1 MNNQFKACN
10 HCGTRCD
17 INDKFCKVCF
27 STLPET
33 EFKPVIEG
41 IEDVELINYMGKKS
55 DYYLEKFAKSK
66 KKWFVQWNWAAM
78 LFGPTWFFY
87 RKMYKVATI
96 YSSALIL
103 LSLLFSLVIPIAFRA
118 DIDCYFE
125 TKDSYYAY
133 TENYNNP
140 DGRYNIYDEPE
151 YQDIKADYRS
161 AQKMIKRIN
170 LLIVVPVNV
179 LNFAFRLF
187 GNAFYKRHITLNVH
201 NGNNGVSMKSAIFG
215 FVGYHIALN
224 LVSLLLLLVP
234 AVVRFMEAIQYV

>member
-96 YSSALIL
+96 YSAALIL

-151 YQDIKADYRS
+151 YQDILADYRS

-179 LNFAFRLF
+179 LNFTFRLF

>member
-10 HCGTRCD
+10 HCGTKCD

-27 STLPET
+27 STLTET
-33 EFKPVIEG
+33 EFEPVIEG
-41 IEDVELINYMGKKS
+41 IEDVELINYIDKRS
-55 DYYLEKFAKSK
+55 DYYLKKFAQKK
-66 KKWFVQWNWAAM
+66 KKWFIQWNWAAM

-96 YSSALIL
+96 YSAALIL
-103 LSLLFSLVIPIAFRA
+103 LFLLFTLVMPIAFRA
-118 DIDCYFE
+118 DIDYYFE
-125 TKDSYYAY
+125 ARDSYYTY

-140 DGRYNIYDEPE
+140 NGWYTIYDEPE

-161 AQKMIKRIN
+161 AQKMIKRISF
-170 LLIVVPVNV
+170 LINVPVNV

-187 GNAFYKRHITLNVH
+187 GNAFYKRHIILNVH

-215 FVGYHIALN
+215 LVGYNVALR

-234 AVVRFMEAIQYV
+234 AVVRFMEAI

>member
-1 MNNQFKACN
+1 MQLFYGVQK
-10 HCGTRCD
+10 H
-17 INDKFCKVCF
+17 KVC
-27 STLPET
+27 
-33 EFKPVIEG
+33 
-41 IEDVELINYMGKKS
+41 
-55 DYYLEKFAKSK
+55 
-66 KKWFVQWNWAAM
+66 
-78 LFGPTWFFY
+78 
-87 RKMYKVATI
+87 I
-96 YSSALIL
+96 YG
-103 LSLLFSLVIPIAFRA
+103 
-118 DIDCYFE
+118 Y
-125 TKDSYYAY
+125 TY

-151 YQDIKADYRS
+151 YQDILADYRS

>member
-1 MNNQFKACN
+1 M
-10 HCGTRCD
+10 
-17 INDKFCKVCF
+17 
-27 STLPET
+27 
-33 EFKPVIEG
+33 
-41 IEDVELINYMGKKS
+41 
-55 DYYLEKFAKSK
+55 
-66 KKWFVQWNWAAM
+66 
-78 LFGPTWFFY
+78 
-87 RKMYKVATI
+87 
-96 YSSALIL
+96 
-103 LSLLFSLVIPIAFRA
+103 IPIAFRT

-161 AQKMIKRIN
+161 AKKMIKRIN

-187 GNAFYKRHITLNVH
+187 GNAFYKRHVTLNVH

-215 FVGYHIALN
+215 FVGYNVALN
-224 LVSLLLLLVP
+224 LVSLLLLLAP
-234 AVVRFMEAIQYV
+234 AVVRFMEAIQYVKGW